1 MATHPQHTLE
11 RLCTTD
17 LQEKADVAHGE
28 ALAGIRPPGVHPVP
42 SCMSAV
48 TAGSRS
54 AHHLQGSSRA
64 CKAPVGHVECRYM
77 RSRERVWP
85 SAVLWHLK
93 F

>member
-1 MATHPQHTLE
+1 MATHPRHTLE
-11 RLCTTD
+11 RLCTAD

-54 AHHLQGSSRA
+54 AHYLQGSSRA
-64 CKAPVGHVECRYM
+64 SAGTWNADICA
-77 RSRERVWP
+77 RVRGCGRQ
-85 SAVLWHLK
+85 L